1 MALSMATDEGT
12 PDPPPIAELTDSSL
26 VRRIRKGNQDAAT
39 QLYFRYAD
47 RLRNLA
53 RAKSSPALA
62 RRVDADDIVQSVF
75 STFFRGMSQGY
86 YDVPSGSEL
95 WKLLLVIALNKV
107 RAKGAH
113 HRAAKRDVQRTAS
126 GGLLDKYSKP
136 GQEANEI
143 AYTMLKLVID
153 ETLEALPPLSQ
164 QMIALRIEGH
174 KVTEIAA
181 QTQRSKRTIERVLQ
195 EFRSNLAKLLEER
208 V

>member
-1 MALSMATDEGT
+1 MATDAGN
-12 PDPPPIAELTDSSL
+12 PDPPPSAELTDSSL
-26 VRRIRKGNQDAAT
+26 IRRIRQGNQDAAT

-126 GGLLDKYSKP
+126 GDLLDKYSKP
-136 GQEANEI
+136 GQEANEL
-143 AYTMLKLVID
+143 AYTTLKLVID

-164 QMIALRIEGH
+164 QVIALRIEGH

-181 QTQRSKRTIERVLQ
+181 QTQRSKRTVERVLQ
-195 EFRSNLAKLLEER
+195 DFRGNLAKLLEDR

>member
-1 MALSMATDEGT
+1 MAKKDEGNS
-12 PDPPPIAELTDSSL
+12 DPPPICEPTDSSL
-26 VRRIRKGNQDAAT
+26 LRRIQKGNQDAAT

-75 STFFRGMSQGY
+75 SSFFHGMSRGY

-113 HRAAKRDVQRTAS
+113 HRAAKRDIQRTTS
-126 GGLLDKYSKP
+126 GDLLDRYSKP
-136 GQEANEI
+136 GQEANEL

-153 ETLEALPPLSQ
+153 ETLESLPALSQ
-164 QMIALRIEGH
+164 RMVALRIEGH

-181 QTQRSKRTIERVLQ
+181 QMQRSKRTVERVLQ
-195 EFRSNLAKLLEER
+195 EFRTTLAKLLDER
-208 V
+208 L